1 MTTTVTLP
9 RDLMQEAK
17 IAAIRRGISLK
28 ALIEE
33 ALRAALARKEKSH
46 ER

>member
-17 IAAIRRGISLK
+17 IAAIRRDISLK
-28 ALIEE
+28 VLIEE
-33 ALRAALARKEKSH
+33 ALRAALARKEETD